1 MDNHM
6 RIGVHAFGETFY
18 ISKWLNQ
25 ENIFGQTICLNLSF
39 EKYGH
44 LAMFPCQSLKTKTGQ
59 AGEHHS
65 CCQSGLLAS
74 AS

>member
-1 MDNHM
+1 M
-6 RIGVHAFGETFY
+6 RIGVHALGEVFFFY

-44 LAMFPCQSLKTKTGQ
+44 LAMFPCQTLKN
-59 AGEHHS
+59 EN
-65 CCQSGLLAS
+65 
-74 AS
+74 